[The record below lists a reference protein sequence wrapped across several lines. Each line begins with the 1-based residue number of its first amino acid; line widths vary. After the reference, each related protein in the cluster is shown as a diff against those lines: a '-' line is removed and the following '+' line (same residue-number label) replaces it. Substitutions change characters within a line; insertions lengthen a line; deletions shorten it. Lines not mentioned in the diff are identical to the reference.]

1 MTHGIASGLSFSF
14 PGCFCYCQLGEGLVH
29 PPHLPEASGSSYM
42 FGEELEAWVSVGR
55 DSSRGAQVPTPQI
68 AP

>member
-1 MTHGIASGLSFSF
+1 MLEFQLPWLLLLLPTGRRASA
-14 PGCFCYCQLGEGLVH
+14 
-29 PPHLPEASGSSYM
+29 PPHLPETSGSSYM

-55 DSSRGAQVPTPQI
+55 DLSRGAQVPTPQI